1 VIVEA
6 LQDDGQGRE
15 RLAGAHPGHE
25 LVDTGPLVVQDLDA
39 GVDLRPRGEQ
49 VRLDGAA
56 PLGGLVG
63 QHLGDLRQG
72 DPGLGQPPYA
82 QQARQVLDAVVA
94 VPRDEWGHG
103 EQAQAVV
110 VAHRPGRGPRQVGHY
125 FHSHGYHRTL

>member
-1 VIVEA
+1 MIVEA

-15 RLAGAHPGHE
+15 RLAGADPGHE
-25 LVDTGPLVVQDLDA
+25 LVDAGALVVQDLDA

-56 PLGGLVG
+56 PLGGFLG
-63 QHLGDLRQG
+63 QYLGDLRQG

-94 VPRDEWGHG
+94 APRDDRGHG
-103 EQAQAVV
+103 QKPHAVV
-110 VAHRPGRGPRQVGHY
+110 VAYRPRRCTREV
-125 FHSHGYHRTL
+125 S

>member
-1 VIVEA
+1 MIVKA

-25 LVDTGPLVVQDLDA
+25 LIDAGALVVQDLDA

-56 PLGGLVG
+56 PLGGFLG

-82 QQARQVLDAVVA
+82 QQAR
-94 VPRDEWGHG
+94 
-103 EQAQAVV
+103 
-110 VAHRPGRGPRQVGHY
+110 
-125 FHSHGYHRTL
+125 